1 MSRPKAELPDP
12 AALRALLAGGQLRVR
27 ATPGAR
33 TETITLEGDRVLV
46 KVRAKATDGKA
57 NAAVEKLV
65 ARALGV
71 PVSHCRIVRGA
82 TSREK
87 CLRVDG

>member
-1 MSRPKAELPDP
+1 
-12 AALRALLAGGQLRVR
+12 VR

-71 PVSHCRIVRGA
+71 PASHCRIVRGA